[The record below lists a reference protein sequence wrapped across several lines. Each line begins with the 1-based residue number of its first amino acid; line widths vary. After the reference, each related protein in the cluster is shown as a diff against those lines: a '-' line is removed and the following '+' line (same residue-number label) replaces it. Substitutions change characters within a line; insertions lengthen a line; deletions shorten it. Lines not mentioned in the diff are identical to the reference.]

1 MLSEQLLPK
10 SSGDSQPEVPP
21 WRLRLGVKESFE
33 PMEVLAF
40 EPLIF
45 HRKKHS

>member
-21 WRLRLGVKESFE
+21 WEIEARRQREFRTDGSSGIRAPHFPSEE
-33 PMEVLAF
+33 A
-40 EPLIF
+40 
-45 HRKKHS
+45 